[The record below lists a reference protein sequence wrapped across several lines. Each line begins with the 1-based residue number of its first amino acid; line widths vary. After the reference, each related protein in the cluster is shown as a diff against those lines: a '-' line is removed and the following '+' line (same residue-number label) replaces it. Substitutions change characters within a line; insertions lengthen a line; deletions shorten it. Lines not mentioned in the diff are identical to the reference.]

1 MNIVNFLSL
10 FHCHELNLST
20 INKNE
25 NSFTFSIM
33 TAVFC
38 CVAALAITGSLHH
51 VDKDLLG
58 WWLCERQV
66 KSGGL
71 NGRPEKLPDVG
82 KLKNLVFSHN
92 VLLASSHCHV
102 VESF

>member
-1 MNIVNFLSL
+1 
-10 FHCHELNLST
+10 
-20 INKNE
+20 
-25 NSFTFSIM
+25 M

-38 CVAALAITGSLHH
+38 CVGALAITGSLHH

-82 KLKNLVFSHN
+82 ISLKALCPVVIFFQPLLT
-92 VLLASSHCHV
+92 VLLNPFRFATHGG
-102 VESF
+102 FFLA